1 MTWIIVVA
9 KAAQKQLRRIPAKDA
24 GKITAAMREMARDPF
39 QGDIIKLEGAEG
51 CYRRRVGNYRIFFRV
66 DRTGQTVG
74 VSAIARRTS
83 TTY

>member
-1 MTWIIVVA
+1 
-9 KAAQKQLRRIPAKDA
+9 
-24 GKITAAMREMARDPF
+24 MREMAGDPF

-66 DRTGQTVG
+66 DRAGQTVG